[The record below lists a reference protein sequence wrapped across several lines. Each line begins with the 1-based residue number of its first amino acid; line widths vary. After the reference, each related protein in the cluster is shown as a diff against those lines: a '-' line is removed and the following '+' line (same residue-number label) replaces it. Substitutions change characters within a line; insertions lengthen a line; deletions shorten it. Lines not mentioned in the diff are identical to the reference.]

1 VTKRRIL
8 FVAEAVTLAH
18 VGRMFALANLIDREK
33 YTPVLAWHPRYNRLL
48 GELTDEFYPVHSITT
63 EEFVDKLRTAKPVYD
78 LRTME
83 VYVAW
88 ELEVFREA
96 RPDAVI
102 GDFRL
107 SLATSAK
114 ISGIPYVN
122 VVNAHWS
129 PFARPRF
136 IVPDCPPSRIFG
148 PAMAQLV
155 FNVARPFFFL
165 GYANDFNRLA
175 QKFGRLSFG
184 YDLRKIYCEGDR
196 TLYPDLPE
204 ITPTYDLPPSHRYLG
219 PVAWAPK
226 LDQPD
231 FLTQMPDDRPIV
243 YVNLGTSG
251 DETLLPRIL
260 DVLDR
265 MPVRVIA
272 ATGGKLRLQSPSP
285 DIHLVDFIDGDAA
298 CRRADLIV
306 FNGGV
311 GGTHQAV
318 MAGKPVVGIPSNL
331 DQFLNMHFVE
341 KAGFGRIVRGDA
353 ASEKSIA
360 RKIGDVLGKEV
371 YRDRARELGE
381 RTRSYDPGAILNE
394 VLDELF
400 EGRPAKHWPTPHRG
414 IRSDIASVASHPPI
428 ELVEQVVRAGI
439 LAPSATN
446 CQPWRY
452 SWNGEVLE
460 VYLVPDRAFPFL
472 HFVNPDV
479 AVSLG
484 AVLTNMRV
492 AAAARQ
498 HRLEVELFPKQA
510 RDGLMARVW
519 FVEDSTSDAS
529 LADTLEARCTNRHG
543 YEDRPIPDAIRD
555 ELLTVANSERPVVQ
569 TQWIDDP
576 VHRDHV
582 ADSMAVFYRI
592 LFENPTLHLAFMEWM
607 RWTPEAERSA
617 GTGLGLASLELG
629 GVPRRLFRLA
639 SFSSL
644 ARMLKTIGFFRLYPK
659 VTSRHLRQSAAIGLI
674 TTSDNDGDQ
683 LVLAGE
689 VFEAMWL
696 LATRHGLAFHPIGGL
711 PSLALRC
718 RFGAGAGLSA
728 SERRASEQAIAAVT
742 EVAPAFSERM
752 PAIMFRIGYAPPPSA
767 RSVRLPIEEIFE
779 VREGTASPTAVA
791 AAPSHSA

>member
-1 VTKRRIL
+1 MAERRIL

-18 VGRMFALANLIDREK
+18 VGRMFALANMLDRSK
-33 YTPVLAWHPRYNRLL
+33 YTPVLAWHPRYNTLL
-48 GELTDEFYPVHSITT
+48 GGIRDEFYPIYSITT
-63 EEFVDKLRTAKPVYD
+63 EQFVEKLRTAKPVYD

-88 ELEVFREA
+88 ELEIFREA

-114 ISGIPYVN
+114 ISGIPYIN

-136 IVPDCPPSRIFG
+136 TVPDSPPVRVFG
-148 PAMAQLV
+148 PVLAQLV

-165 GYANDFNRLA
+165 AYANDFNRLA

-204 ITPTYDLPPSHRYLG
+204 ITATYDLPPSHRYLG
-219 PVAWAPK
+219 PIPWSPAMPE
-226 LDQPD
+226 PP
-231 FLTQMPDDRPIV
+231 FLRELPGDRPVV

-251 DETLLPRIL
+251 DETVLPRIV
-260 DVLDR
+260 DVLAN
-265 MPVRVIA
+265 MPVEVVA
-272 ATGGKLRLQSPSP
+272 ATGGKGVLDSPSP
-285 DIHLVDFIDGDAA
+285 SVHVVDFVAGDAA
-298 CRRADLIV
+298 CERADLMV

-318 MAGKPVVGIPSNL
+318 MAGTPMVGIPSNL

-341 KAGFGRIVRGDA
+341 KAGLGTTVRGDA
-353 ASEKSIA
+353 ATEKNLA
-360 RKIGDVLGKEV
+360 RAINRVLWDDGFRRRAVELGK
-371 YRDRARELGE
+371 RAR
-381 RTRSYDPGAILNE
+381 TYQPGVILDE

-400 EGRPAKHWPTPHRG
+400 EGRSPKHWPTPHRAV
-414 IRSDIASVASHPPI
+414 RSDIGRISTRAPLR
-428 ELVEQVVRAGI
+428 LVEQIVRAGI

-452 SWNGEVLE
+452 SWNGEVLS
-460 VYLVPDRAFPFL
+460 VCLVPDRAYPFL
-472 HFVNPDV
+472 HYVNPDV

-492 AAAARQ
+492 AAAARG

-510 RDGLMARVW
+510 RDGLMASVW
-519 FVEDSTSDAS
+519 FIEDSSCDGS
-529 LADTLEARCTNRHG
+529 LADTLETRCTNRHG
-543 YEDRPIPDAIRD
+543 YEPRAIPDPVREGLLAI
-555 ELLTVANSERPVVQ
+555 ANAERPAVQ

-576 VHRDHV
+576 VHRDQV
-582 ADSMAVFYRI
+582 ADALAVFYRV

-607 RWTPEAERSA
+607 RWTPETEESA
-617 GTGLGLASLELG
+617 MTGLGLASLELG

-639 SFSSL
+639 SFGWF
-644 ARMLKTIGFFRLYPK
+644 ARLLTPTGYFRLYPK

-674 TTSDNDGDQ
+674 TTADNDGDQ
-683 LVLAGE
+683 LVRAGE
-689 VFEAMWL
+689 VLETMWL
-696 LATRHGLAFHPIGGL
+696 QATRHGLALHPIGGL

-718 RFGAGAGLSA
+718 RFGGGAGLTPSQ
-728 SERRASEQAIAAVT
+728 RRAADQAIAAVN

-767 RSVRLPIEEIFE
+767 RSVRLPLEEVFE
-779 VREGTASPTAVA
+779 VRGGTPSRADGPASTAV
-791 AAPSHSA
+791 SG